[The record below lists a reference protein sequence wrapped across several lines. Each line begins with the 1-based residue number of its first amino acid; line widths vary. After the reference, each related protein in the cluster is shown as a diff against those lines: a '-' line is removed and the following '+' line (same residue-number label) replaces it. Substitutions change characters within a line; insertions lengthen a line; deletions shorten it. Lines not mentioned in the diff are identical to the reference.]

1 MSNNQFNLHYE
12 AELNE
17 GIRVTT
23 LSPIFCS
30 GDIEAHSFVVKVMRN
45 GKPVNL
51 AGTTVRGFFIRP
63 DNVTITLE
71 GKVNADGEAVVTL
84 SNACYNKQGRFQL
97 VIRVT
102 MGGVISTVFCGL
114 GGMLLTVT
122 DGFIDEDN
130 VIPSLGDLLAQI
142 DAMKEATAAALEAAA
157 RANEAAEN
165 AGSGAGYPVVGTVEA
180 NKHITLSGDL
190 DAGTYTLHYEDK
202 NGTPL
207 SQIVTLEVTASE
219 GGSGE
224 SGGEEPDNGDD
235 PGNENPSTYT
245 NQVPIS
251 TDASG
256 NVYNSVGYKVGA
268 RSNSSG
274 DIVDLP
280 GGSNPPFATG
290 FIPCKQGDIIR
301 LKNCY
306 IHATPIDGDSYK
318 ALYGDV
324 GPWGLRFGLYKSDK
338 SMLAVESWGNL
349 AASDNKT
356 DKVSNYT
363 RVPEG
368 QKITDGM
375 IYQFTIACAGTAYI
389 RLVLAADIANGCTPA
404 DAIVTVNQEIV

>member
-17 GIRVTT
+17 GIKVTT

-30 GDIEAHSFVVKVMRN
+30 GDIEAHSFIVKVMRK

-84 SNACYNKQGRFQL
+84 SDACYNKQGRFQL

-122 DGFIDEDN
+122 DGYIDEDH
-130 VIPSLGDLLAQI
+130 VIPSLNELLAQI
-142 DAMKEATAAALEAAA
+142 DAMKEATAAALEAAD

-165 AGSGAGYPVVGTVEA
+165 AGSGTAYPVVGYVDADNNIILTSNNLADDTYTFKYENKDGTQTEIGTVE
-180 NKHITLSGDL
+180 LGS
-190 DAGTYTLHYEDK
+190 
-202 NGTPL
+202 
-207 SQIVTLEVTASE
+207 
-219 GGSGE
+219 SGE
-224 SGGEEPDNGDD
+224 SGGEEPDNGDE
-235 PGNENPSTYT
+235 PGNENPATYT
-245 NQVPIS
+245 NQIPIS

-256 NVYNSVGYKVGA
+256 NVYNGVGYKVGA
-268 RSNSSG
+268 RSNSNG
-274 DIVDLP
+274 EIVDLT

>member
-30 GDIEAHSFVVKVMRN
+30 GDIEAHSFVVKVMRK

-71 GKVNADGEAVVTL
+71 GSVNADGEAVVTL

-190 DAGTYTLHYEDK
+190 EAGTYTLHYEDK

-219 GGSGE
+219 GGDSGGGDE
-224 SGGEEPDNGDD
+224 PGDDTGGEETN
-235 PGNENPSTYT
+235 YT
-245 NQVPIS
+245 NQISIS
-251 TDASG
+251 TDTDGSI
-256 NVYNSVGYKVGA
+256 YNGKGWIENQ
-268 RSNSSG
+268 RLNSSG
-274 DIVDLP
+274 LVKSVDAY
-280 GGSNPPFATG
+280 GYTGVTG
-290 FIPCKQGDIIR
+290 FVPIAKGDIIR
-301 LKNCY
+301 TSANIIVPDGSTQQCVCY
-306 IHATPIDGDSYK
+306 YDS
-318 ALYGDV
+318 
-324 GPWGLRFGLYKSDK
+324 
-338 SMLAVESWGNL
+338 
-349 AASDNKT
+349 NKT
-356 DKVSNYT
+356 FLHRVTYASSVSNGFGWDLFTINADYSFTYKHNVGYT
-363 RVPEG
+363 ITGTENAAYVRFCFAG
-368 QKITDGM
+368 ITDG
-375 IYQFTIACAGTAYI
+375 TIITKNEE
-389 RLVLAADIANGCTPA
+389 IA
-404 DAIVTVNQEIV
+404 

>member
-30 GDIEAHSFVVKVMRN
+30 GDIEAHSFVVKVMRK

-71 GKVNADGEAVVTL
+71 GSVNADGEAVVTL

-142 DAMKEATAAALEAAA
+142 DAMKEATAAALEAAD

-165 AGSGAGYPVVGTVEA
+165 AESGIGYPVVGTVDA
-180 NKHITLSGDL
+180 DKNIDLTGDL
-190 DAGTYTLHYEDK
+190 APGTYTLHYTGKD
-202 NGTPL
+202 GTKL
-207 SQIVTLEVTASE
+207 SQIVTIELTASE
-219 GGSGE
+219 GG
-224 SGGEEPDNGDD
+224 GDD
-235 PGNENPSTYT
+235 TGDTGDTGETSGTIPTVWNIGYTIDGNTGAVSQSSFTWGNTGVVHASEPIELASGRTYRLVTDNARYT
-245 NQVPIS
+245 NMYAYYYTAEDVYIS
-251 TDASG
+251 REVLWDTRTTYVAEQ
-256 NVYNSVGYKVGA
+256 NVALTLPADTGIVRFRTTGA
-268 RSNSSG
+268 TYADQTSE
-274 DIVDLP
+274 IVTTVKP
-280 GGSNPPFATG
+280 
-290 FIPCKQGDIIR
+290 
-301 LKNCY
+301 
-306 IHATPIDGDSYK
+306 
-318 ALYGDV
+318 
-324 GPWGLRFGLYKSDK
+324 
-338 SMLAVESWGNL
+338 
-349 AASDNKT
+349 
-356 DKVSNYT
+356 
-363 RVPEG
+363 
-368 QKITDGM
+368 
-375 IYQFTIACAGTAYI
+375 
-389 RLVLAADIANGCTPA
+389 VLAWS
-404 DAIVTVNQEIV
+404 E